1 MEDHS
6 ATETSYAACYSSNF
20 SPSRTNRHTLDHE
33 IAISANNKVRR
44 IFAEYVTV
52 IERGGEGI
60 FLRYS
65 DTIKSPLE
73 IQIRCFFA
81 FTTFYQIFQ
90 QTLITL
96 WTFCFFFFL
105 FFCCREQVG
114 AANVL
119 SCIVS
124 FNTLIATLKSHFSP
138 RTPRL

>member
-44 IFAEYVTV
+44 IFVEYVTV
-52 IERGGEGI
+52 VERGGEGI

-73 IQIRCFFA
+73 IQIRCFFC
-81 FTTFYQIFQ
+81 FYNVLSNFS
-90 QTLITL
+90 TNFNNALD
-96 WTFCFFFFL
+96 FL
-105 FFCCREQVG
+105 FLFLSFFCCREQVG

-124 FNTLIATLKSHFSP
+124 FNTLTVTLKSHFSP